1 MTRPTLFLVAGEAS
15 GDLIGARLM
24 AALKQ
29 RTGGAIR
36 FAGIGGER
44 MAAEGLDSLFPMQ
57 ELSLMGLV
65 EILPKARHLL
75 RRIRQTADA
84 VLELRPDAVVTID
97 SPGFNMR
104 LAKRLEGQG
113 IRRIHFVA
121 PHVWAW
127 RPGRAVKVARLF
139 DHLLTLMP
147 FEPPYFT
154 VHGLDCTVTGHPVVE
169 NGADRGDGER
179 FRTEHGIPAEA
190 PLLCVLP
197 GSRSAEIERLTPV
210 FGETLQ
216 RLAAD
221 RPELRAVIVAA
232 PAVADQVR
240 TAVSG
245 WSVPTV
251 IVQGDAAKYDAF
263 AACDAALA
271 ASGTVTLELAL
282 ANAPMV
288 VAYRVN
294 ALTAWL
300 GRRLIKIPYVSL
312 MNVVLGRKAV
322 PEYLQ
327 EDCRPEVLEA
337 ALAQL
342 LDDPEAAAA
351 QRRDC
356 AEASRLVGLG
366 GPAPSDRA
374 ADAVLKVIGWSGAPR
389 QAETVPAETDA

>member
-1 MTRPTLFLVAGEAS
+1 MTGPTLFLVAGEES
-15 GDLIGARLM
+15 GDVIGARLM
-24 AALKQ
+24 AALKH
-29 RTGGAIR
+29 RTGGAVR

-44 MAAEGLDSLFPMQ
+44 MAAEGLESQFPMQ

-75 RRIRQTADA
+75 RRIRQTAEA
-84 VLELRPDAVVTID
+84 VLQLRPDAVVTID
-97 SPGFNMR
+97 SPGFNLR

-113 IRRIHFVA
+113 IKRIHVVA
-121 PHVWAW
+121 PQVWAW
-127 RPGRAVKVARLF
+127 RPGRAAKIARLF

-154 VHGLDCTVTGHPVVE
+154 VHGLDCTFTGHPVVE
-169 NGADRGDGER
+169 NGADAGDGGS
-179 FRTEHGIPAEA
+179 FRMEHGIPGDA

-197 GSRSAEIERLTPV
+197 GSRAAEIDRLAPV
-210 FGETLQ
+210 FGETLA
-216 RLAAD
+216 RLARG
-221 RPELRAVIVAA
+221 RPELRAVVVAA
-232 PAVADQVR
+232 PAVAERVGE
-240 TAVSG
+240 AVAD

-251 IVQGDAAKYDAF
+251 IVEGDRAKYDAF

-271 ASGTVTLELAL
+271 ASGTVTLELGL
-282 ANAPMV
+282 AGAPMV

-312 MNVVLGRKAV
+312 LNVVLGRKAV

-327 EDCRPEVLEA
+327 EDCRADLLEA
-337 ALAQL
+337 ALAPL

-366 GPAPSDRA
+366 GPPPSDRA
-374 ADAVLKVIGWSGAPR
+374 AEAVLQVIGWSEEESTGREAC
-389 QAETVPAETDA
+389 